1 MEMKQKSLKLNVIM
15 NSILTMSSFIF
26 PLITF
31 PYVSR
36 VLSPVGTGKVAFA
49 TSFIS
54 YFSMIAQLG
63 IPTYGIRVCA
73 QVRDDKIKLSKTVH
87 ELLFVNMITTI
98 LSYIGLV
105 FALIFIPRLQADK
118 PLYIVISITIL
129 LNSIGMEWLYKAL
142 EQYTYITIRSILFK
156 FIGLIAMFILVHEQK
171 DYIFYG
177 FITIFATSASNVLNF
192 VNAHKYIE
200 PRYIGGYEIRKH
212 LKPIGVFFAMSIAAT
227 IYTNI
232 DSVMLGF
239 MTSDADVG
247 YYNAA
252 VRIKTIMVSIV
263 TSLGAVLLP
272 RAAYYIEHGLI
283 DEFYRITSKALNF
296 VFLLASPMMIYFM
309 IFAKE
314 GIFFLSG
321 DSYAGS
327 IVPMQVIMPTILL
340 IGITNISGIQM
351 LIPLGK
357 EKVVL
362 YSEVAGAAVD
372 VIINALLIPSMAS
385 VGAAIGTL
393 ISELVV
399 LIVQFVYLKGKIFT
413 ALKNVHYIRIVVA
426 IIVSGIA
433 VIWIKTFEFGNFVT
447 LCISASLYFAV
458 YGMILLLSKEPL
470 VVEIF
475 NQIIGKIRKGK

>member
-177 FITIFATSASNVLNF
+177 FITIFAT
-192 VNAHKYIE
+192 
-200 PRYIGGYEIRKH
+200 
-212 LKPIGVFFAMSIAAT
+212 
-227 IYTNI
+227 
-232 DSVMLGF
+232 
-239 MTSDADVG
+239 
-247 YYNAA
+247 
-252 VRIKTIMVSIV
+252 
-263 TSLGAVLLP
+263 
-272 RAAYYIEHGLI
+272 
-283 DEFYRITSKALNF
+283 
-296 VFLLASPMMIYFM
+296 
-309 IFAKE
+309 
-314 GIFFLSG
+314 
-321 DSYAGS
+321 
-327 IVPMQVIMPTILL
+327 
-340 IGITNISGIQM
+340 
-351 LIPLGK
+351 
-357 EKVVL
+357 
-362 YSEVAGAAVD
+362 
-372 VIINALLIPSMAS
+372 
-385 VGAAIGTL
+385 
-393 ISELVV
+393 
-399 LIVQFVYLKGKIFT
+399 
-413 ALKNVHYIRIVVA
+413 
-426 IIVSGIA
+426 
-433 VIWIKTFEFGNFVT
+433 
-447 LCISASLYFAV
+447 
-458 YGMILLLSKEPL
+458 
-470 VVEIF
+470 
-475 NQIIGKIRKGK
+475 

>member
-393 ISELVV
+393 IAELVV

-413 ALKNVHYIRIVVA
+413 ALKNVHYIRIVIA
-426 IIVSGIA
+426 IITSVIA

-447 LCISASLYFAV
+447 LCISASLYFGV

-475 NQIIGKIRKGK
+475 NQIIGKIRKG

>member
-1 MEMKQKSLKLNVIM
+1 MKQKSLKLNVIM

-118 PLYIVISITIL
+118 PLYIVVSITIL

-142 EQYTYITIRSILFK
+142 EQYTYITIRSVLFK

-171 DYIFYG
+171 DYVFYG
-177 FITIFATSASNVLNF
+177 FITIFATSASNILNF

-200 PRYIGGYEIRKH
+200 RRYIGGYEIRKH

-272 RAAYYIEHGLI
+272 RASYYIEHDLI

-362 YSEVAGAAVD
+362 YSEVAGAVVD
-372 VIINALLIPSMAS
+372 VIINALLIPRMAS

-393 ISELVV
+393 IAELVV

>member
-1 MEMKQKSLKLNVIM
+1 MAMKQKSLKLNVIM

-105 FALIFIPRLQADK
+105 FAIIFIPRLQADQ
-118 PLYIVISITIL
+118 PLYIVVSITIL

-171 DYIFYG
+171 DYVFYG

-200 PRYIGGYEIRKH
+200 RRYIGGYEIRKH

-272 RAAYYIEHGLI
+272 RASYYIEHDLI

-362 YSEVAGAAVD
+362 YSEVAGAVVD

-393 ISELVV
+393 IAELVV

-413 ALKNVHYIRIVVA
+413 ALKNVHYIRIVIA

-458 YGMILLLSKEPL
+458 YGMTLLLSKEPL

>member
-1 MEMKQKSLKLNVIM
+1 
-15 NSILTMSSFIF
+15 
-26 PLITF
+26 
-31 PYVSR
+31 
-36 VLSPVGTGKVAFA
+36 
-49 TSFIS
+49 
-54 YFSMIAQLG
+54 
-63 IPTYGIRVCA
+63 
-73 QVRDDKIKLSKTVH
+73 
-87 ELLFVNMITTI
+87 
-98 LSYIGLV
+98 
-105 FALIFIPRLQADK
+105 
-118 PLYIVISITIL
+118 
-129 LNSIGMEWLYKAL
+129 
-142 EQYTYITIRSILFK
+142 
-156 FIGLIAMFILVHEQK
+156 
-171 DYIFYG
+171 
-177 FITIFATSASNVLNF
+177 
-192 VNAHKYIE
+192 
-200 PRYIGGYEIRKH
+200 
-212 LKPIGVFFAMSIAAT
+212 
-227 IYTNI
+227 
-232 DSVMLGF
+232 
-239 MTSDADVG
+239 
-247 YYNAA
+247 
-252 VRIKTIMVSIV
+252 
-263 TSLGAVLLP
+263 
-272 RAAYYIEHGLI
+272 
-283 DEFYRITSKALNF
+283 
-296 VFLLASPMMIYFM
+296 MMIYFM

-362 YSEVAGAAVD
+362 YSEVAGAVVD
-372 VIINALLIPSMAS
+372 VIINALLIPRMAS

-393 ISELVV
+393 IAELVV

>member
-171 DYIFYG
+171 DYIFYD

-393 ISELVV
+393 IAELVV

-413 ALKNVHYIRIVVA
+413 ALKNVHYIRIVIA
-426 IIVSGIA
+426 IITSVIA

-447 LCISASLYFAV
+447 LCISASLYFGV

-475 NQIIGKIRKGK
+475 NQIIGKIRKG

>member
-1 MEMKQKSLKLNVIM
+1 MTMKQKSLKLNVIM

-118 PLYIVISITIL
+118 PLYIVVSITIL

-142 EQYTYITIRSILFK
+142 EQYTYITIRSVLFK

-171 DYIFYG
+171 DYVFYG
-177 FITIFATSASNVLNF
+177 FITIFATSASNILNF

-200 PRYIGGYEIRKH
+200 RRYIGGYEIRKH

-272 RAAYYIEHGLI
+272 RASYYIEHDLI

-362 YSEVAGAAVD
+362 YSEVAGAVVD
-372 VIINALLIPSMAS
+372 VIINALLIPRMAS

-393 ISELVV
+393 IAELVV

>member
-1 MEMKQKSLKLNVIM
+1 MTMKQKSLKLNVIM

-118 PLYIVISITIL
+118 PLYIVVSITIL

-142 EQYTYITIRSILFK
+142 EQYTYITIRSVLFK

-171 DYIFYG
+171 DYVFYG
-177 FITIFATSASNVLNF
+177 FITIFATSASNILNF

-200 PRYIGGYEIRKH
+200 RRYIGGYEIRKH

-272 RAAYYIEHGLI
+272 RASYYIEHDLI

-393 ISELVV
+393 IAELVV

>member
-1 MEMKQKSLKLNVIM
+1 
-15 NSILTMSSFIF
+15 
-26 PLITF
+26 
-31 PYVSR
+31 
-36 VLSPVGTGKVAFA
+36 
-49 TSFIS
+49 
-54 YFSMIAQLG
+54 
-63 IPTYGIRVCA
+63 
-73 QVRDDKIKLSKTVH
+73 
-87 ELLFVNMITTI
+87 
-98 LSYIGLV
+98 
-105 FALIFIPRLQADK
+105 
-118 PLYIVISITIL
+118 
-129 LNSIGMEWLYKAL
+129 
-142 EQYTYITIRSILFK
+142 
-156 FIGLIAMFILVHEQK
+156 
-171 DYIFYG
+171 
-177 FITIFATSASNVLNF
+177 
-192 VNAHKYIE
+192 
-200 PRYIGGYEIRKH
+200 
-212 LKPIGVFFAMSIAAT
+212 MSIAAT

-393 ISELVV
+393 IAELVV

-413 ALKNVHYIRIVVA
+413 ALKNVHYIRIVIA
-426 IIVSGIA
+426 IITSVIA

-447 LCISASLYFAV
+447 LCISASLYFGV

-475 NQIIGKIRKGK
+475 NQIIGKIRKG

>member
-36 VLSPVGTGKVAFA
+36 VLSSVGTGKVAFA

-393 ISELVV
+393 IAELVV

-413 ALKNVHYIRIVVA
+413 ALKNVHYIRIVIA
-426 IIVSGIA
+426 IITSVIA

-447 LCISASLYFAV
+447 LCISASLYFGV

-475 NQIIGKIRKGK
+475 NQIIGKIRKG

>member
-1 MEMKQKSLKLNVIM
+1 MAIKQKSLKLNVIM

-118 PLYIVISITIL
+118 PLYIVVSITIL

-171 DYIFYG
+171 DYVFYG

-200 PRYIGGYEIRKH
+200 HRYIGGYEIRKH

-272 RAAYYIEHGLI
+272 RASYYIEHDLI

-362 YSEVAGAAVD
+362 YSEVAGAVVD

-393 ISELVV
+393 IAELVV
-399 LIVQFVYLKGKIFT
+399 LMVQFVYLKGKIFT
-413 ALKNVHYIRIVVA
+413 ALKNVHYIRIVIA

>member
-1 MEMKQKSLKLNVIM
+1 MAIKQKSLKLNVIM

-118 PLYIVISITIL
+118 PLYIVVSITIL

-171 DYIFYG
+171 DYVFYG

-200 PRYIGGYEIRKH
+200 HRYIGGYEIRKH

-247 YYNAA
+247 YYNTA

-272 RAAYYIEHGLI
+272 RASYYIEHDLI

-362 YSEVAGAAVD
+362 YSEVAGAVVD

-393 ISELVV
+393 IAELVV
-399 LIVQFVYLKGKIFT
+399 LMVQFVYLKGKIFT
-413 ALKNVHYIRIVVA
+413 ALKNVHYIRIVIA

>member
-1 MEMKQKSLKLNVIM
+1 MKQKSLKLNVIM

-272 RAAYYIEHGLI
+272 RASYYIEHDLI

-393 ISELVV
+393 IAELVV

-413 ALKNVHYIRIVVA
+413 ALKNVHYIRIVIA
-426 IIVSGIA
+426 IITSVIA

-447 LCISASLYFAV
+447 LCISASLYFGV

-475 NQIIGKIRKGK
+475 NQIIGKIRKG

>member
-26 PLITF
+26 LLITF

-393 ISELVV
+393 IAELVV

-413 ALKNVHYIRIVVA
+413 ALKNVHYIRIVIA
-426 IIVSGIA
+426 IITSVIA

-447 LCISASLYFAV
+447 LCISASLYFGV

-475 NQIIGKIRKGK
+475 NQIIGKIRKG

>member
-1 MEMKQKSLKLNVIM
+1 
-15 NSILTMSSFIF
+15 
-26 PLITF
+26 
-31 PYVSR
+31 
-36 VLSPVGTGKVAFA
+36 
-49 TSFIS
+49 
-54 YFSMIAQLG
+54 
-63 IPTYGIRVCA
+63 
-73 QVRDDKIKLSKTVH
+73 
-87 ELLFVNMITTI
+87 
-98 LSYIGLV
+98 
-105 FALIFIPRLQADK
+105 
-118 PLYIVISITIL
+118 
-129 LNSIGMEWLYKAL
+129 
-142 EQYTYITIRSILFK
+142 
-156 FIGLIAMFILVHEQK
+156 MFILVHEQK

-393 ISELVV
+393 IAELVV

-413 ALKNVHYIRIVVA
+413 ALKNVHYIRIVIA
-426 IIVSGIA
+426 IITSVIA

-447 LCISASLYFAV
+447 LCISASLYFGV

-475 NQIIGKIRKGK
+475 NQIIGKIRKG